1 MEGKELRI
9 GHVTYDKVHA
19 ILPWS
24 SQIMVPVSLA
34 MEGAY
39 RGRKSWKREDQGR
52 RWQGKL
58 ASFWRLSKSYSPI
71 WSRDRLPST
80 LNQELEWVLSIFC
93 LTPMLPRTSQ
103 GAGDPGSRPVEVRG
117 WEGMH
122 SPPCHPY
129 PLLLNLI

>member
-1 MEGKELRI
+1 MQGKETRI
-9 GHVTYDKVHA
+9 GHMTYDKVHA

-24 SQIMVPVSLA
+24 SQIMSLG
-34 MEGAY
+34 MEGAD
-39 RGRKSWKREDQGR
+39 RGRKSWKQEDQGR
-52 RWQGKL
+52 RCQGTL
-58 ASFWRLSKSYSPI
+58 AFFWRSSKSYSPI

-93 LTPMLPRTSQ
+93 LKPLLPQASQ

-122 SPPCHPY
+122 SPPCHPD
-129 PLLLNLI
+129 PLLLNLT